1 MKMAPRDNGM
11 YSISYCTSL
20 YMHNDLIS
28 DLGLF
33 HILDAIFYARAF
45 KLDKNVVVCISF
57 GGFC

>member
-28 DLGLF
+28 DLDLF
-33 HILDAIFYARAF
+33 HIRDAIFYARAF
-45 KLDKNVVVCISF
+45 KLCGKM
-57 GGFC
+57 